1 MGTGADDCRAQQE
14 GQVVLSFD
22 GREFA
27 SRLPRRPGV
36 YRMYAEEQADPEAL
50 LYVGKAASLRD
61 RVGSYFQQGRLAP
74 KVEALVRLIRHIEV
88 TVTDSETEAL
98 LLEYNLI
105 KEHRPRFNVILRD
118 DKSFPYIQLL
128 PHEFPRLA
136 LFRGTRSPR
145 GRYFGP
151 FPDARAVRASLHQLQ
166 KLFRLRNCRD
176 TFFANRSR
184 PCLQYQIGRCSAP
197 CVGLIDAATYARD
210 VNAAVMVLEGGDS
223 EVTRTLEQ
231 QMQQAAEQLD
241 FERAAQLR
249 DQLVALRKM
258 QAEQSMAAGPTRD
271 ADAFAIVGEPGDYVI
286 TVLLVRG
293 GRSLG
298 TTSYFP
304 RSPGEPEEVLASFLL
319 QHYAREEPPAEV
331 LLDRVLP
338 DAAAAEAALGAQHA
352 RRVALS
358 RPGRGLAARWVGVA
372 IDNATQTL
380 NMRRARRAD
389 AGALLSALGEA
400 LGLPAAP
407 SRLECFDISH
417 TGGEGTVASCVVFT
431 SEGPARKEYR
441 RYNIEGVAAGDDYG
455 ALREA
460 VGRRYARIAAGEFP
474 APDVLLIDGGAGQ
487 LAAVLPVLAER
498 GFAAL
503 PVLGVSKGADRRP
516 GQERL
521 HRPGVQVPLVLPA
534 DSPALRVI
542 QRVRDEAHR
551 FAIQGHRRRRAR
563 RHQES
568 ILETVPGL
576 GPAKRRNLLRH
587 FGGLQGVLRAGVADL
602 SQVRGI
608 GAALARV
615 IYDHLHP
622 GA

>member
-1 MGTGADDCRAQQE
+1 MYGQE
-14 GQVVLSFD
+14 A
-22 GREFA
+22 A
-27 SRLPRRPGV
+27 SP
-36 YRMYAEEQADPEAL
+36 DAL

-61 RVGSYFQQGRLAP
+61 RVGSYFVKTRQAP
-74 KVEALVRLIRHIEV
+74 KVEALVKLIRHVEV

-136 LFRGTRSPR
+136 LYRGARDPK

-166 KLFRLRNCRD
+166 KLFKLRNCRD
-176 TFFANRSR
+176 GFFANRSR

-197 CVGLIDAATYARD
+197 CVGLISAQDYARD
-210 VNAAVMVLEGGDS
+210 VAAAVLVLEGRDS
-223 EVTRTLEQ
+223 EVTSALEL
-231 QMQQAAEQLD
+231 QMQQAAEAQQ
-241 FERAAQLR
+241 FETAAQLR
-249 DQLVALRKM
+249 DQLASLRKV
-258 QAEQSMAAGPTRD
+258 QAEQAVAAGPARD
-271 ADAFAIVGEPGDYVI
+271 ADVFAIAGEPGDYSI
-286 TVLLVRG
+286 SVLLVRG

-298 TTSYFP
+298 TTSFFP

-319 QHYAREEPPAEV
+319 QHYAREEPPDEV
-331 LLDRVLP
+331 LLDRSLP
-338 DAAAAEAALGAQHA
+338 DAQAVEAALAAQHVLGGVQSA
-352 RRVALS
+352 RSIALL
-358 RPGRGLAARWVGVA
+358 RPERGIAARWVA
-372 IDNATQTL
+372 AAQDNATQAL
-380 NMRRARRAD
+380 HMRRARRAD
-389 AGALLSALGEA
+389 ASALLAALGEA
-400 LGLPAAP
+400 LQLPAAP
-407 SRLECFDISH
+407 ARVECFDISH
-417 TGGEGTVASCVVFT
+417 TAGEGTVASCVVFT
-431 SEGPARKEYR
+431 GEGPARKEYR

-460 VGRRYARIAAGEFP
+460 VGRRYTRIAAGEIVP
-474 APDVLLIDGGAGQ
+474 PDVLLIDGGAGQ
-487 LAAVLPVLAER
+487 VAAVMPVLVEKGFADLPV
-498 GFAAL
+498 
-503 PVLGVSKGADRRP
+503 VGVSKGADRKP

-521 HRPGVQVPLVLPA
+521 HRPGADVPLVLPA

-576 GPAKRRNLLRH
+576 GPAKRRDLLRH

-608 GAALARV
+608 GAILARV